1 MTQRTEGRL
10 DRLLREVRARGG
22 VFTPADAARYG
33 VSRKTLGQLA
43 RDGRGVVQAFRGVYQ
58 AIDAPYDQAIV
69 AAWRRAG
76 ADAVASHETAMRL
89 YDLADVEPRRYE
101 FTVPRSARARRPGP
115 AFRLHTTTAM
125 PASRSLYGVPVTTA
139 ARAILDTAPLG
150 DLTEIAVAQ
159 AIGRGLATEEE
170 LRRESAERP
179 QAVRDAIDQALR
191 VRDRYAAY
199 V

>member
-1 MTQRTEGRL
+1 MTRHTEERL
-10 DRLLREVRARGG
+10 DSLLRDARTRGG
-22 VFTPADAARYG
+22 VFTPADAARFG
-33 VSRKTLGQLA
+33 VSRKTLRQLA
-43 RDGRGVVQAFRGVYQ
+43 REGRGVVQAFRGVYQ
-58 AIDAPYDQAIV
+58 ATDAPYDQAIA

-76 ADAVASHETAMRL
+76 PDALASHETAMRL

-101 FTVPRSARARRPGP
+101 FIVPRRARGRRPGP
-115 AFRLHTTTAM
+115 GFRLHTTTAM
-125 PASRSLYGVPVTTA
+125 PAARAIHGVPVTTA

-170 LRRESAERP
+170 LRRESAHRP
-179 QAVRDAIDQALR
+179 HAVRDAIDHALR